1 MNKQDFYELTR
12 KIVETINKLSLGD
25 GVKARV
31 IVPEPYG
38 IHTASKIFILDI
50 ELIFNGYR
58 IVERFNQDMT
68 FDWPDVDKIAVA
80 LLRDLFHDYFQAK
93 SLLVVD

>member
-31 IVPEPYG
+31 IVPEPYARHS
-38 IHTASKIFILDI
+38 IYMIPIIDI
-50 ELIFNGYR
+50 ELTFNGYF
-58 IVERFNQDMT
+58 IVERFNLDMT